1 MATTTINQAKV
12 LDMYASLP
20 SDQKDLLI
28 ETASNYLFDMAN
40 AIKVPFNQIDQ
51 KDRLYKALDFLAQGW
66 SFDNATSV
74 QWRYSM

>member
-1 MATTTINQAKV
+1 MATTMISQAKV

-28 ETASNYLFDMAN
+28 ETASNYLFDMAH
-40 AIKVPFNQIDQ
+40 AIKVSFNEIDH

-66 SFDNATSV
+66 TIDNATTS